1 MPEIATIG
9 GIRITM
15 YYDDHNPPHFHV
27 EYGEQK
33 AVIDIETARV
43 QKGALPAKQL
53 KVVLGWAV
61 MHQNE
66 LMENWNLACQ
76 DMPLKRIV
84 PYI

>member
-33 AVIDIETARV
+33 AV
-43 QKGALPAKQL
+43 
-53 KVVLGWAV
+53 

-66 LMENWNLACQ
+66 LMENWNLARQ